1 MVRFYLFSLVLPVF
15 MMANTKNS
23 PYLNDSTRVLF
34 SGDLSNRSN
43 NQRVSDSRE
52 RVKKVRDKENKV
64 DDNQT
69 AQIDRE
75 NREFDLLFL
84 SASAYFNKALTGEDS
99 IQNLILA
106 YDKLIEVF
114 KLFEKDGKYPDQRS
128 IHLFF
133 RLREYSPCM
142 VTKISKPR
150 GKNVT
155 FGQPGGD
162 DLFYSPSSEVSYSVS
177 PRSRISWV
185 VTPPGS
191 ETRLTPVTPSPS
203 VIRVS
208 RVGAR
213 KGSIAR
219 TLNFGLGNSPDEDLE
234 LSKLPRIYKSKIY
247 EPRIY
252 WAIWEKLSMRGQFEL
267 FSDPEE
273 NQESALKTLMLAPL
287 A

>member
-1 MVRFYLFSLVLPVF
+1 MSRFYLFSLVFPIF
-15 MMANTKNS
+15 MMANLENS

-34 SGDLSNRSN
+34 PGGLSNRSN
-43 NQRVSDSRE
+43 NQRVSNSRE

-99 IQNLILA
+99 NQNLMLA
-106 YDKLIEVF
+106 YQELIKVF

-128 IHLFF
+128 TDLFLM
-133 RLREYSPCM
+133 LRDYSSCVPTK
-142 VTKISKPR
+142 VTSTKRK
-150 GKNVT
+150 KVVFN
-155 FGQPGGD
+155 QPGD
-162 DLFYSPSSEVSYSVS
+162 DLSYSPSSEVSYSVS
-177 PRSRISWV
+177 PRSRISWA

-191 ETRLTPVTPSPS
+191 ETGLTPVTPSPAA
-203 VIRVS
+203 VKVS

-219 TLNFGLGNSPDEDLE
+219 TLNFGLGNSLDEDLE

-252 WAIWEKLSMRGQFEL
+252 WAIWERLSMRGQFEL
-267 FSDPEE
+267 FSNPEK
-273 NQESALKTLMLAPL
+273 NQGCALNALMLAPL